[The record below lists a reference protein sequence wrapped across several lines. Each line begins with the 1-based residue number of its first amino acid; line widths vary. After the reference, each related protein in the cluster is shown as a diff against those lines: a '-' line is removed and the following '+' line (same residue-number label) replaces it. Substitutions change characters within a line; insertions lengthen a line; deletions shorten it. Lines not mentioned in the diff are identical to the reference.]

1 MSGQEDIKKYNQM
14 VEKRRIL
21 LERFNALQ
29 EIENKLN
36 ADNKLSEEA
45 RIKNKQK
52 LLEEYTKV
60 ANLLKELTTEA
71 ETLAEKL
78 GAEEE

>member
-21 LERFNALQ
+21 LERFETLQ
-29 EIENKLN
+29 EMENKLN
-36 ADNKLSEEA
+36 SDNSLSEEA

-60 ANLLKELTTEA
+60 ANLLKELTAEA
-71 ETLAEKL
+71 EELADKL
-78 GAEEE
+78 EAEE